1 MLVFKQDSGLLVEG
15 GVCDPPLTDLSE
27 VTHTV
32 WTQRALSCPELTS
45 LFLMESLLS
54 IYFAAV
60 SEKSFQGEHI

>member
-32 WTQRALSCPELTS
+32 WTQKALSCPELTS
-45 LFLMESLLS
+45 LFLMESLHLFCCCLRE
-54 IYFAAV
+54 I
-60 SEKSFQGEHI
+60 IPR